1 MRRLDSSSEGTCTE
15 KAPAD
20 SESTED
26 DAKIQNID
34 QTGVTGCS
42 TVGDDSASAAVSPD
56 LWSAAYREAVES
68 LEGDIDI
75 AILKGKGISQLF
87 KELEALDKG
96 STEESAFRRGVV
108 YLRSLQVPLEKFK
121 LALDLASPL
130 TSADLATGQ
139 VFGLVRGVTAVSC
152 FPGTSRA

>member
-1 MRRLDSSSEGTCTE
+1 MGSLDSSSEGTCTE
-15 KAPAD
+15 KAAAD
-20 SESTED
+20 SVSAKD
-26 DAKIQNID
+26 DVGIQDID
-34 QTGVTGCS
+34 QNGVTGCS
-42 TVGDDSASAAVSPD
+42 SVGDDSASAAVSPD
-56 LWSAAYREAVES
+56 IWSAAYREAVES

-75 AILKGKGISQLF
+75 AILKGKSITQLF

-139 VFGLVRGVTAVSC
+139 VFGLVRGVTAVSR
-152 FPGTSRA
+152 FPGYSRA